1 MMKQYLNLIFIFGLI
16 FIFACAATQSSDS
29 GSKSDGKLI
38 TALNLKDITGI
49 EWDLTQMTKNNETI
63 ALVKDSQT
71 TFACDENG
79 RVTGKATLNQYSG
92 NLKLQDDG
100 EIIWSKAF
108 IMTRMA
114 GPPELM
120 QQETDFTRTLM
131 KTTRMF
137 LKESKLVL
145 MSKDKSNLL
154 EFEQTQ

>member
-1 MMKQYLNLIFIFGLI
+1 MRQYLNLIFIFSLS
-16 FIFACAATQSSDS
+16 FIFACAGTQNNSA
-29 GSKSDGKLI
+29 GTKTKGKLI
-38 TALNLKDITGI
+38 TPQYLNDITGI
-49 EWDLTQMTKNNETI
+49 EWNLRQLTKDNVSI
-63 ALVKDSQT
+63 ALVRDSKT

-79 RVTGKATLNQYSG
+79 RVTGKSTLNQYAG

-120 QQETDFTRTLM
+120 QQETDFTQALM
-131 KTTRMF
+131 QTSRIF

-145 MSKDKSNLL
+145 MNEDQSNLL